1 MTFSKR
7 YGYNNQNLSEAILE
21 DAPSWLRKDY
31 IINILEQFTYT
42 DNDSR
47 YENRDGRPLG
57 TKYLNERICI
67 KFRREIESSATDSW
81 GCDEFLRDLVE
92 SCEWYQFYDFIE
104 IIGQEIQY
112 EEKMWRE
119 SPKASEYS
127 NRIARFGFGQYLYL
141 INELFT
147 ESNVAW
153 RMDEDGILKKRL
165 PQELSQRLES
175 INEEIK
181 DTFESAH
188 AHYLKAVKYS
198 TVRPLD
204 SENSIKEITCAIES
218 IGRVMYPRT
227 STLGDVVN
235 EMKRQKDLP
244 KHLVS
249 VIEKFYAYA
258 CDESSVRHGN
268 PLTSSVAIDD
278 AEFCL
283 HVGAAII
290 RYLIASYKKRY
301 LEDNQ
306 TTLANN

>member
-81 GCDEFLRDLVE
+81 GCDEFLRDLVK

-218 IGRVMYPRT
+218 IGRVMYPKA
-227 STLGDVVN
+227 TLGKVVK
-235 EMKRQKDLP
+235 EMTKENLLP
-244 KHLVS
+244 QHL
-249 VIEKFYAYA
+249 ITLIGNFYVYA
-258 CDESSVRHGN
+258 SAEPSVRHGN

-301 LEDNQ
+301 PEKNQ
-306 TTLANN
+306 SPL

>member
-7 YGYNNQNLSEAILE
+7 YGYNNQNLSEVILE
-21 DAPSWLRKDY
+21 DAPSWLRSGY
-31 IINILEQFTYT
+31 INILEQFTYT

-47 YENRDGRPLG
+47 YENRIGRPLG
-57 TKYLNERICI
+57 TKYLNEKICI
-67 KFRREIESSATDSW
+67 KFRREVESRATDSW
-81 GCDEFLRDLVE
+81 GCDEFLRDLVK

-104 IIGQEIQY
+104 IIGQEIKS

-119 SPKASEYS
+119 SPKVNEYS
-127 NRIARFGFGQYLYL
+127 ERIKNFGFGQYLYL

-153 RMDEDGILKKRL
+153 RMEEDGLLKKSL

-198 TVRPLD
+198 TVRPID
-204 SENSIKEITCAIES
+204 PENSIKEITCAIES
-218 IGRVMYPRT
+218 IGRIMYQK
-227 STLGDVVN
+227 STLGKVVK
-235 EMKRQKDLP
+235 EMAKENLLP
-244 KHLVS
+244 QHLITL
-249 VIEKFYAYA
+249 IEKFYVYA

-268 PLTSSVAIDD
+268 PLTSSVSIDD

-301 LEDNQ
+301 VQGEQSPL
-306 TTLANN
+306 